1 MTTSTE
7 AANLNP
13 PSKPPARATLL
24 FIQATAFLGAVG
36 FGIVGPVLPFLVA
49 RFEVDPART
58 AAAIG
63 WLASSF
69 ALCAFQ
75 SAPALGALSDRFGR
89 RPVLI
94 VSLLGTVAGYAIY
107 GLAGALWMLFLG
119 RIVDGLTAGNIG
131 TLFAYLGDTTPPEDR
146 GRTFG
151 LVGASF
157 GAGFIVGPA
166 VGALASR
173 LSLEA
178 PFFVAAGVTLANAI
192 FGYFFLPESLPK
204 ARRADGIR
212 LEQLN
217 PFSQLAGLFGLP
229 GLRPF
234 LIAGVLFFVAFV
246 SMTTTLALLVKD
258 TLGWGPDTTGLVF
271 VAVGATDILVQGV
284 LLGWLL
290 KRLRERG
297 VTVLGFSLVVGGC
310 VVLALLPLHRSVALL
325 IAGAIAFAG
334 GEGMATASLGALTSN
349 AVGPQAQGR
358 TQGGSQALQS
368 LSSVIVP
375 LGASQ
380 LYARVSPGAPY
391 WAGAVSVV
399 LALVALVGLT
409 RTGQAKTDPA
419 DAAA

>member
-7 AANLNP
+7 PANLNP
-13 PSKPPARATLL
+13 PSKPPSRATLL

-69 ALCAFQ
+69 ALCAFL

-349 AVGPQAQGR
+349 AVGPQAQ
-358 TQGGSQALQS
+358 Q
-368 LSSVIVP
+368 
-375 LGASQ
+375 
-380 LYARVSPGAPY
+380 
-391 WAGAVSVV
+391 
-399 LALVALVGLT
+399 VGLGRRVRHRRGCGAADPKNGYQHIT
-409 RTGQAKTDPA
+409 QDNWPFHPKTELVKGILEQDCAKLMKDFFEA
-419 DAAA
+419 KR